1 LQTRDDVYRAIFAEL
16 GFKLTGEFPYFG
28 ISVVTRVFQRVAALH
43 LQRHPA
49 AVDWVPTVIVEL
61 RTGGEDDDRSVTNAV
76 ATALKPLNTDRR
88 SCRVILVLSDAD
100 TAFGLPMDEDR
111 QKLVWVEDFTRE
123 QASLFFDNVGCLK
136 LGERFDG
143 NGTDLNE
150 QLRHR
155 VFEFIGTR
163 PAALEFVATVLAK
176 VPHASLDEHVEQ
188 LFDSEFESATKT
200 LHRLFAQNSSPNG
213 TEFQRLVRA
222 LLDDPEHAVKPF
234 HFNGDMGLPDV
245 ATKVLKRYQALLYHV
260 PSDTYRFHSP
270 MYLHAARRLLSVR

>member
-1 LQTRDDVYRAIFAEL
+1 M
-16 GFKLTGEFPYFG
+16 
-28 ISVVTRVFQRVAALH
+28 
-43 LQRHPA
+43 
-49 AVDWVPTVIVEL
+49 IVEL

-163 PAALEFVATVLAK
+163 PAALEFVATVLAWI
-176 VPHASLDEHVEQ
+176 
-188 LFDSEFESATKT
+188 
-200 LHRLFAQNSSPNG
+200 
-213 TEFQRLVRA
+213 
-222 LLDDPEHAVKPF
+222 
-234 HFNGDMGLPDV
+234 
-245 ATKVLKRYQALLYHV
+245 
-260 PSDTYRFHSP
+260 
-270 MYLHAARRLLSVR
+270 AR